1 MDAPLTRQLVWL
13 DYRLAFLF
21 SVLIPLGLLTWAMR
35 SKNKA
40 VKRSLLLYW
49 RVASLTLITIYV
61 GIGNLPIFYITG
73 ILATILIAL
82 SLWFW
87 QDLNEDIGASQ
98 KALNL
103 VYQGWRWAVTV
114 YCVLSGL
121 LKLMFVNCAFTSID
135 KLSDVCKIWFEPALS
150 LSNSIHKGVP
160 TETLAFVGI
169 VAGVLYILYLFSFLA
184 FNLPK
189 NGRIAFRD

>member
-1 MDAPLTRQLVWL
+1 MDVPLTRQLVWL

-21 SVLIPLGLLTWAMR
+21 NVLVPLGLLIWAVR
-35 SKNKA
+35 SQNKA
-40 VKRSLLLYW
+40 VKRSLFLYW
-49 RVASLTLITIYV
+49 RVASLTLITIY
-61 GIGNLPIFYITG
+61 IGTSLLPIFYVTG
-73 ILATILIAL
+73 ILAAVLIVL

-98 KALNL
+98 KSLNL
-103 VYQGWRWAVTV
+103 VYRGWRWAVTV

-121 LKLMFVNCAFTSID
+121 LRLMFVNCSFTNIER
-135 KLSDVCKIWFEPALS
+135 LSDVCKIWFEPSLS
-150 LSNSIHKGVP
+150 LSSSIHRGVP
-160 TETLAFVGI
+160 PETLAFVGI
-169 VAGVLYILYLFSFLA
+169 VAGIIYVLYLFSFLA

>member
-1 MDAPLTRQLVWL
+1 MDATLIRQLVWL

-21 SVLIPLGLLTWAMR
+21 NVLIPLGLLTWAMR
-35 SKNKA
+35 SENKA

-49 RVASLTLITIYV
+49 RVASLTLITIYM
-61 GIGNLPIFYITG
+61 GIGSLPIFYVTG
-73 ILATILIAL
+73 ILSAILIAL

-87 QDLNEDIGASQ
+87 QDLNEDIGASR
-98 KALNL
+98 KTLNL
-103 VYQGWRWAVTV
+103 IYLGWRWAVTV

-121 LKLMFVNCAFTSID
+121 LRLLFINCAFTNIEQ
-135 KLSDVCKIWFEPALS
+135 LSDVCKIWFEPALS
-150 LSNSIHKGVP
+150 LGNSIHKGVP
-160 TETLAFVGI
+160 PETLAFVGV
-169 VAGVLYILYLFSFLA
+169 VAGILYILYLFSFLA